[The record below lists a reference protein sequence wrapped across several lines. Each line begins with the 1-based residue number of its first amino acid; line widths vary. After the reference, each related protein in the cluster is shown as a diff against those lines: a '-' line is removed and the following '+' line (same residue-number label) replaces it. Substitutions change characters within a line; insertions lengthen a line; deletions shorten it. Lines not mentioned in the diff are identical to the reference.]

1 MGITGVWGQHGSRG
15 SSEKGSVSEYI
26 SNRQTLGCADGLDVM
41 DERRK
46 VRSAA
51 DFDLSLGKDRELLLI
66 EKGKTEGR
74 AGLGGDIGHSAAHM
88 STLGCLLN
96 V

>member
-1 MGITGVWGQHGSRG
+1 MSIGGVRGQHGPRG
-15 SSEKGSVSEYI
+15 SSEKGSVSEYV
-26 SNRQTLGCADGLDVM
+26 SNTQTLGCADGLDVM

-46 VRSAA
+46 ARTAA
-51 DFDLSLGKDRELLLI
+51 DFDLSPGKDRELSLI

-74 AGLGGDIGHSAAHM
+74 AGFGGESGPSAAHL
-88 STLGCLLN
+88 STLRCLLN